1 MKRRIQKYRILR
13 QKIMKRPRGTI
24 QGIETGLALHRR
36 KKIFFFEAR
45 GKLIRMVVVW
55 T

>member
-1 MKRRIQKYRILR
+1 MKRRIQKYRILM

-24 QGIETGLALHRR
+24 QDIETGLALHRP
-36 KKIFFFEAR
+36 FFETR
-45 GKLIRMVVVW
+45 GKLIRVVVVW